1 MVESYPADFH
11 EISNILDKYE
21 LLMHVKI
28 KLVIY
33 QFIELNLLDE
43 VRWKFVS
50 FSASYYNQNNP
61 FFFCF
66 FNRKVKLV

>member
-61 FFFCF
+61 FFLLF
-66 FNRKVKLV
+66 